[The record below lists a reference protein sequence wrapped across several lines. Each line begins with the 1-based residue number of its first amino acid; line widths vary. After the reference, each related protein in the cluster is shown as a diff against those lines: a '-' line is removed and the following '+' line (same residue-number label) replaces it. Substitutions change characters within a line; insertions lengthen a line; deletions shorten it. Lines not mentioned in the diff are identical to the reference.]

1 MHVYVYVYRG
11 KGESKGE
18 SEGERER
25 GHVGVCAV
33 ARLVAVA
40 GSEREWCTEVWRCRV
55 VVDGG

>member
-18 SEGERER
+18 SEGERKR

-40 GSEREWCTEVWRCRV
+40 GSEREWCTEV
-55 VVDGG
+55 